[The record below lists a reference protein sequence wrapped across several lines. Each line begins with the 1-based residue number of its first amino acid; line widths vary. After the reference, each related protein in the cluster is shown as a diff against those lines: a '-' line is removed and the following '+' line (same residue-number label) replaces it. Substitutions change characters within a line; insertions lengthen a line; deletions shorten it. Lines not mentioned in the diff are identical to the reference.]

1 MKRGEAAR
9 PERLHLL
16 KAGNFREWL
25 VNGTA
30 RAANPS
36 RSDTGSSLPRPAGR
50 EREIQQFEKLLE
62 QDDVIL
68 QNPLLAGLEGAEKT
82 ALVETF
88 RSCAQ
93 QKKWVWVG
101 IDLAASAGLTEERLA
116 GRLLTNLAAVTS
128 SWKVAAERTSGM
140 GFIPE
145 FKEREIRATIGV
157 LREIFNG
164 TPGLARDKLKKI
176 VALAGQWAREQGF
189 RGIVFGCDGVQTLSE
204 REPEDE
210 FPLAL
215 LLDVFQSVQRA
226 GVPAMLLLSGLPA
239 LPPKL
244 IEARTFSER
253 MFRTIPLT
261 RPNGGASRTAG
272 ARSAS
277 GRPDGRQ
284 P

>member
-1 MKRGEAAR
+1 MDGI
-9 PERLHLL
+9 
-16 KAGNFREWL
+16 AG
-25 VNGTA
+25 
-30 RAANPS
+30 AANPF
-36 RSDTGSSLPRPAGR
+36 RLDTGDSPLHPAGR
-50 EREIQQFEKLLE
+50 EQEIQQFEKLLE

-68 QNPLLAGLEGAEKT
+68 QNPLLAGLGGAEKT

-101 IDLAASAGLTEERLA
+101 TDLAASAGLTEERLA
-116 GRLLTNLAAVTS
+116 ARLLTNLAAVTS
-128 SWKVAAERTSGM
+128 SWRVAAERTSGM
-140 GFIPE
+140 GFTPE
-145 FKEREIRATIGV
+145 FKEREIRATIGAW
-157 LREIFNG
+157 REIFSR

-176 VALAGQWAREQGF
+176 VVLAGQWAREQGF

-204 REPEDE
+204 REPEEE

-244 IEARTFSER
+244 VEARTFSER
-253 MFRTIPLT
+253 MFRTIPQ
-261 RPNGGASRTAG
+261 PQPSEGASRTVG

-277 GRPDGRQ
+277 GRSAGRQ